1 MSCRKLLSAAVV
13 SLLLLSC
20 ISACAFLE
28 GTPDVIERN
37 IHSLIKQANKGDSS
51 ANQRLYNELIQYQEL
66 DLQTHSSAE
75 IMKYIRRLEKA
86 GRFPSYV
93 LERGS
98 YTYEGGANYMYLT
111 GRNVSMY
118 SLPLLEASTRIARF
132 NTVGT
137 DYLIYF
143 GEWKPMKGE
152 PWIFAR
158 TIDTGM
164 MGWIEKRS
172 TRPVSN
178 MTFRQLIPEMQ
189 GGLQGYNITTVRT
202 AQRTAEAINTDAVNY
217 SKFTRAVES
226 NILSTVKAAKGGNYT
241 ARNELA
247 GLLRTWQGIASKS
260 DLERKSWEEN
270 DAYVQQ
276 LVKGGRVDGRLL
288 RAGYKYDESG
298 IFIYTPESAAVRARP
313 DSESAN
319 VMTTKAGQAL
329 RYLGERLTTS
339 GVKFYLADDMRGT
352 VGWISERVVEI
363 VPIDAAKVFRQQIDE
378 GLSRK

>member
-20 ISACAFLE
+20 IPACAFLE

-51 ANQRLYNELIQYQEL
+51 ANQRLYNELTQYQEL

-75 IMKYIRRLEKA
+75 IMNYIRRLEKA
-86 GRFPSYV
+86 GQFPSYV

-247 GLLRTWQGIASKS
+247 GLLRTGRASRQNLTLS
-260 DLERKSWEEN
+260 ENHGRK
-270 DAYVQQ
+270 
-276 LVKGGRVDGRLL
+276 
-288 RAGYKYDESG
+288 
-298 IFIYTPESAAVRARP
+298 
-313 DSESAN
+313 
-319 VMTTKAGQAL
+319 MT
-329 RYLGERLTTS
+329 LTFS
-339 GVKFYLADDMRGT
+339 SL
-352 VGWISERVVEI
+352 
-363 VPIDAAKVFRQQIDE
+363 
-378 GLSRK
+378 